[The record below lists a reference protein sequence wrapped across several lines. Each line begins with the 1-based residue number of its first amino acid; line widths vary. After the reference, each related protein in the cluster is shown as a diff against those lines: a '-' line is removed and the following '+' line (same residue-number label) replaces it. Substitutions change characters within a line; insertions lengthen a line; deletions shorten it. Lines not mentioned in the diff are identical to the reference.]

1 MELSTYCVQVL
12 VTVIAFIG
20 SCLLLGKILDAV
32 TVFLVTRCGRWLIN
46 VTFLGVFHHELSHAL
61 FAVLTGAKINSITLF
76 RISHKDGKL
85 GEVKFTPRGLGVTQ
99 AVQVVLTSIAPMIT
113 GALSLW
119 GLFGYVIPWAGRE
132 YGIWASV
139 LLGYLAFSIF
149 MHMSLSGQDIK
160 NIFSKILYLFPILFI
175 VFFLFNVNLPQ
186 VLSGEHSIAPI
197 KELIS
202 VIKNIK

>member
-1 MELSTYCVQVL
+1 MDLSTYCVQVL

-20 SCLLLGKILDAV
+20 GCLLLGKILDAI
-32 TVFLVTRCGRWLIN
+32 TVFLVTRSGRWLIN
-46 VTFLGVFHHELSHAL
+46 ATFLGVFHHELSHAL
-61 FAVLTGAKINSITLF
+61 FALLTGAKINSITLF

-85 GEVKFTPRGLGVTQ
+85 GEVKFTPRGLGITQ

-113 GALSLW
+113 GVLSLW
-119 GLFGYVIPWAGRE
+119 GLIGYAIPWAGRE
-132 YGIWASV
+132 HGVWVSI
-139 LLGYLAFSIF
+139 LLSYLAFSIF

-160 NIFSKILYLFPILFI
+160 NIFSKFLYLFPILFI

-186 VLSGEHSIAPI
+186 AMTGEHSVAPI

-202 VIKNIK
+202 AIKNIK